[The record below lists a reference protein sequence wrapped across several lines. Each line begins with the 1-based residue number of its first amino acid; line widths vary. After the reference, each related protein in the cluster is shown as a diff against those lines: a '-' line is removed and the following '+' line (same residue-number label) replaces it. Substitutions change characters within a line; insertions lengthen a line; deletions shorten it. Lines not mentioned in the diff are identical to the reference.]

1 VCTYIMGAHSV
12 YVKIIIIVR
21 IFKFKIPNLKSIHRM
36 NFMYTL
42 KGIRKYSY
50 LYEGNLVVNIMPTY
64 LCIKLVENAWLNGR
78 SNEVILHS
86 ACLST

>member
-1 VCTYIMGAHSV
+1 
-12 YVKIIIIVR
+12 
-21 IFKFKIPNLKSIHRM
+21 M